1 VKVVDLRDLI
11 DLSFLQEFQD
21 NFASC
26 VGVASLTE
34 DAGGNNLTR
43 PSCFTE
49 FCMDVIRKTDKGL
62 QRCRECE
69 IRGGEEAA
77 RTGKPA
83 VYHCH
88 AGLVDFAAPIML
100 EGKQI
105 GAIFGGQIL
114 NGPPDEKKLRKIA
127 VEMGIDPDKY
137 MAAIRKIPII
147 PEKKV
152 QVAARVLLSVANTF
166 SKMAYQKLKLQERN
180 RELVLANNRLNN
192 IFKTM
197 SDGVLIIDRE
207 GTVTQVNKITEQIF
221 GKPDYELL
229 NQPIRKLVG
238 DKAPS
243 TSLLARHDSYHDVE
257 VLVDGSVGRI
267 HCLSSGTPI
276 MDDQLTASGW
286 VIILRPMENVQKLIN
301 RFSGAQATYKFDDI
315 IGQSPVLLKTIH
327 MAKKAALSKSN
338 VLLEGESGTGKEVFA
353 QAIHNQSS
361 RSKGPFVAVNCG
373 AIPRELIGSELFG
386 YADGAFTGAKRG
398 GRPGKFELAAG
409 GTLFLDEIGDMP
421 LDQQVALLR
430 VLQDRNLV
438 RIGDDKFIPVDVR
451 IICAT
456 NKDLAQEVIN
466 GNFRQD
472 LYYRL
477 NVISI
482 RIPPLRERRED
493 IPVLFDYMLNTI
505 GKEVNSKIKY
515 INPEVMALLK
525 DYNWP
530 GNVRELQNVV
540 ERLINIIDGEVVT
553 LEHLPESIT
562 LFNRE
567 AAGLMQRP
575 SSANTEDL
583 NQREN
588 IKKLND
594 IKERKRIIDLLDH
607 FGGNISKVAREM
619 SMSRSTLYR
628 RMQQYNINN

>member
-1 VKVVDLRDLI
+1 
-11 DLSFLQEFQD
+11 
-21 NFASC
+21 
-26 VGVASLTE
+26 
-34 DAGGNNLTR
+34 
-43 PSCFTE
+43 
-49 FCMDVIRKTDKGL
+49 
-62 QRCRECE
+62 
-69 IRGGEEAA
+69 
-77 RTGKPA
+77 
-83 VYHCH
+83 
-88 AGLVDFAAPIML
+88 
-100 EGKQI
+100 
-105 GAIFGGQIL
+105 
-114 NGPPDEKKLRKIA
+114 
-127 VEMGIDPDKY
+127 
-137 MAAIRKIPII
+137 
-147 PEKKV
+147 
-152 QVAARVLLSVANTF
+152 
-166 SKMAYQKLKLQERN
+166 
-180 RELVLANNRLNN
+180 
-192 IFKTM
+192 
-197 SDGVLIIDRE
+197 
-207 GTVTQVNKITEQIF
+207 
-221 GKPDYELL
+221 
-229 NQPIRKLVG
+229 
-238 DKAPS
+238 
-243 TSLLARHDSYHDVE
+243 
-257 VLVDGSVGRI
+257 
-267 HCLSSGTPI
+267 
-276 MDDQLTASGW
+276 
-286 VIILRPMENVQKLIN
+286 
-301 RFSGAQATYKFDDI
+301 
-315 IGQSPVLLKTIH
+315 
-327 MAKKAALSKSN
+327 
-338 VLLEGESGTGKEVFA
+338 
-353 QAIHNQSS
+353 
-361 RSKGPFVAVNCG
+361 
-373 AIPRELIGSELFG
+373 
-386 YADGAFTGAKRG
+386 
-398 GRPGKFELAAG
+398 
-409 GTLFLDEIGDMP
+409 MP